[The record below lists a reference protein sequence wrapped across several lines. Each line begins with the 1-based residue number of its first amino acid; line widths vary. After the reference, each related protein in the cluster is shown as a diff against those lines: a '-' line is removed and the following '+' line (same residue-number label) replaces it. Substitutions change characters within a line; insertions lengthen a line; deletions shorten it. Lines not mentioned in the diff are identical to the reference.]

1 MRDRR
6 TDIALDDIELTDART
21 GRPARPGDP
30 AGVHV
35 LTLIRHR
42 Y

>member
-1 MRDRR
+1 VRDET
-6 TDIALDDIELTDART
+6 TDLPLHGIELTDART
-21 GRPARPGDP
+21 GERIDLGRLPD
-30 AGVHV
+30 VHV